1 MLGSLF
7 YGGMLGVFVLAFF
20 FRRVT
25 ALGAFVGV
33 LAGEAV
39 IFSCWY
45 FTTIAFL
52 WYNVI
57 GCLVVVMTGVVV
69 SVFDRSPVTS
79 SEQDEVVAKPGV

>member
-1 MLGSLF
+1 
-7 YGGMLGVFVLAFF
+7 VL
-20 FRRVT
+20 T
-25 ALGAFVGV
+25 
-33 LAGEAV
+33 GEAV

-79 SEQDEVVAKPGV
+79 SKQDEVVAKPGV